1 MSVPVI
7 QPHDRDLTYVAET
20 STNTALAVG
29 SVLAVIGSI
38 GYIAMNFHSGSPREV
53 YALPLSAATSAIAT
67 LGLVILGIGIA
78 RWRVDL
84 PGWART
90 LASAGLIM
98 TAATSWFFGTGIVA
112 IAEQTNDSTFDEVGM
127 SGWIMAMTLPKMVMC
142 LVGFAGLAVAG
153 WRNNALPRLA
163 ATALAL
169 GALLSLVPPYPPGV
183 VFAAAGL
190 FIASRSALNRSA

>member
-1 MSVPVI
+1 MSAPVI
-7 QPHDRDLTYVAET
+7 RPHDRDLTYASET

-29 SVLAVIGSI
+29 SVLALLGSI

-84 PGWART
+84 PAWALT
-90 LASAGLIM
+90 LTSAGLIM
-98 TAATSWFFGTGIVA
+98 TATTSWFFGTGIVA
-112 IAEQTNDSTFDEVGM
+112 IAEHTNDKTFDDVGM

-142 LVGFAGLAVAG
+142 LVGFAALAVAG
-153 WRNNALPRLA
+153 WRNKALPRLA
-163 ATALAL
+163 AAALAL

-183 VFAAAGL
+183 VCAAAGL
-190 FIASRSALNRSA
+190 FLASRARVTR